1 MSKIVIIEDE
11 KSIRDE
17 LRLLLTN
24 AGYEAVV
31 TEEFSDTAS
40 WVLAQS
46 PDLILLDVGLPGQ
59 DGYALCSTIRRASQV
74 PILFVTSRN
83 TSMDELKALS
93 LGGDDFIVKPYNIP
107 VLMARIQAILR
118 RGGTV
123 SGESLTVNEL
133 SLHLSRSNIQYGNTV
148 MDVTK
153 NESRILWCLMQRPG
167 EIVSR
172 ADIIEF
178 LWDNQVYIDDNTLS
192 VNMTRLRTKLKEL
205 GLENYIQTKRGMGY
219 RI

>member
-1 MSKIVIIEDE
+1 MSKIIIIEDE

-17 LRLLLTN
+17 LCLLLAN
-24 AGYEAVV
+24 AGYETVV
-31 TEEFSDTAS
+31 TEDFSDTAS
-40 WVLAQS
+40 RVLTQS

-59 DGYALCSTIRRASQV
+59 DGYALCSAIRRVSNV
-74 PILFVTSRN
+74 PILFVTSRD

-107 VLMARIQAILR
+107 VLMARIQALLR
-118 RGGTV
+118 RGGAV

-133 SLHLSRSNIQYGNTV
+133 SLHLSRGNIQYGNTV